1 MDFILN
7 GFVRF
12 KYWVLSFFYTN
23 EEILDDWIARQV
35 LNLSPR
41 KVCTRPRILGT
52 PKPKKT
58 SFEMPPLV
66 PKCRFSSESS
76 TTRVDSSSE
85 VSPSGNGRYLYSLSR
100 RSCGGPCTFQRSTL
114 GKNPS
119 PLRPSVSYD
128 PRAELERNHPL
139 GVALGNE
146 ES

>member
-100 RSCGGPCTFQRSTL
+100 RSCAKPNIFQRSTL

-119 PLRPSVSYD
+119 PLRPSASYD
-128 PRAELERNHPL
+128 PRAELERYHPL